1 MTATARAVLAI
12 ALPAML
18 TSVATA
24 LFGIADIWVIGQ
36 AGDAALLGGVE
47 IGAKL
52 MLGLLVVFNFLRQ
65 GTVGLTAQAAGRDDA
80 RGQAETLLRALA
92 LAAAI
97 GALLLLLKPW
107 IVPAGLSALAASGAV
122 AEAARAY
129 VEIRYWGGPLWLVG
143 IALTGWLIGRR
154 RMRAVLVIE
163 VAANLLH
170 IALDLW
176 FVLGLGW
183 GVEGVAI
190 ATLLSEGAKLAMT
203 AAVALREPPLRAAGG
218 VLRDA
223 ATWRPGALVAL
234 LAINRD
240 LFLRTLLLM
249 TVLLSVTRFSAAD
262 AVAVLAANA
271 ILLQLVALQ
280 ALILDGFESAAQVL
294 GGEAAGARDRARFDA
309 ARRTCIALGL
319 ATAVALAGLTA
330 LAGGAVAASFSGD
343 PGVRAVL
350 DAHLVWLVAMP
361 LAGVVSYVFDGLFI
375 GATWTRAMLVTMAAA
390 AAIYAVAVWALAPLG
405 NHGLWA
411 ALVLFA
417 LSRGAGQAL
426 LLPRLARRTFQS

>member
-1 MTATARAVLAI
+1 MTLTTRAVLAI

-18 TSVATA
+18 TNVATA

-36 AGDAALLGGVE
+36 TGDAALLGGVE

-52 MLGLLVVFNFLRQ
+52 MMGLLVAFNFLRQ
-65 GTVGLTAQAAGRDDA
+65 GTVALTAQAAGRDDD

-92 LAAAI
+92 LAVAI
-97 GALLLLLKPW
+97 SALLLALKPVV
-107 IVPAGLSALAASGAV
+107 VPLGLRALAASGAV
-122 AEAARAY
+122 ETAARAY
-129 VEIRYWGGPLWLVG
+129 VDIRYWCGPLWLVG
-143 IALTGWLIGRR
+143 IAVTGWLIGRR
-154 RMRAVLVIE
+154 RVRAVLVIE

-170 IALDLW
+170 VALDLW
-176 FVLGLGW
+176 FVLGLCW
-183 GVEGVAI
+183 GVEGVAT
-190 ATLLSEGAKLAMT
+190 ATLLSEAAKLAMS

-223 ATWRPGALVAL
+223 ATWRPATLVAL

-249 TVLLSVTRFSAAD
+249 AVLLSVTRFSAAD
-262 AVAVLAANA
+262 GVAVLAANA
-271 ILLQLVALQ
+271 ILLQLVSLQ
-280 ALILDGFESAAQVL
+280 ALLLDGFESAAQVL

-309 ARRTCIALGL
+309 VRRTTIALGL
-319 ATAVALAGLTA
+319 ATAVALAALTA
-330 LAGGAVAASFSGD
+330 LAGGPVAASFTAD
-343 PGVRAVL
+343 PAVRAVL
-350 DAHLVWLVAMP
+350 DTHLVWLVAMP
-361 LAGVVSYVFDGLFI
+361 LAGVVSYVFDGLFV
-375 GATWTRAMLVTMAAA
+375 GATWTRAMLGTMAAA
-390 AAIYAVAVWALAPLG
+390 AALYALAVWAFAPLG

-417 LSRGAGQAL
+417 LSRAAGQAL